1 MNKISHYS
9 NNIFRTIFIISI
21 ILLSITGTV
30 RSEEKDKPSDSLEF
44 ELLFDSKEEYKQ
56 SDSLEFKLFYGD
68 DEDKKPTHWQVGILG
83 LLSTGSDD
91 NKNGY
96 GGALLL
102 AYDKFCPVVLRLTPH
117 LYWSEFER
125 ILPGENI
132 LSLNADL
139 DMLFISSFG
148 YFKPYAGLGINYY
161 NNYWPT
167 DEPVRKYE
175 IGGYDEFTQTIKY
188 DYGSG
193 WAQHL
198 RAGIQIVTDLNL
210 SFVLDL
216 KFTNIRTEMPVLYHY
231 SNGDERKGY
240 ATYKLNPISIY
251 FGITTRIKE

>member
-1 MNKISHYS
+1 MNKINPS
-9 NNIFRTIFIISI
+9 NYHNIRTIFIINI
-21 ILLSITGTV
+21 IFFTLIGTV
-30 RSEEKDKPSDSLEF
+30 RSEEK
-44 ELLFDSKEEYKQ
+44 YKQ
-56 SDSLEFKLFYGD
+56 SDSLEFKLFYED
-68 DEDKKPTHWQVGILG
+68 DESKKPTHWQIGAMV
-83 LLSTGSDD
+83 SFAMGSDD
-91 NKNGY
+91 NKTGF
-96 GGALLL
+96 GGALLIS
-102 AYDKFCPVVLRLTPH
+102 YDRFCPVVLRFTPQ
-117 LYWSEFER
+117 LYWTEFER

-139 DMLFISSFG
+139 DVLISPLTDN
-148 YFKPYAGLGINYY
+148 FKPYAGIGLNYY

-167 DEPVRKYE
+167 DKPVQKYQ

-198 RAGIQIVTDLNL
+198 RTGIQIVTDWNL
-210 SFVLDL
+210 SFILDL
-216 KFTNIRTEMPVLYHY
+216 KFTNIRTEMPVIYHY